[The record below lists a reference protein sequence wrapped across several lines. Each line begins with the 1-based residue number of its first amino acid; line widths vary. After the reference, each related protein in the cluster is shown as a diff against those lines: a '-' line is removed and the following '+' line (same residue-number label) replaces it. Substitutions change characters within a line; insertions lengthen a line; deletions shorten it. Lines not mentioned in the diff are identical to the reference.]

1 MPMEKKHSSGIWI
14 FWAVLFG
21 VISMVSVTALLV
33 MYLYFTVGEGR
44 GFRQALKEEREEQEA
59 EASGGDSREREEAA
73 EEPSEEPAFHGKEA
87 SGEGE
92 EAEEEMDA
100 AERAAYEEALR
111 EDARAKLL
119 ADMKA
124 FMQEENSTVKLLRQF
139 YPDDVI
145 VFSNAVYN
153 FVPVD
158 PDITPT
164 SHDPELFVKDEET
177 GRVSFSDPDVKTH
190 FGIDV
195 SKFQT
200 EIDWQKVAG
209 EGVEFALIRLGLRGY
224 SEGAIM
230 LDETYEYN
238 IDNAAANGIHT
249 GVYFFSQAKNREE
262 AKEELDFVFENL
274 EGHTCDGPIVID
286 IEDVNDGKGRTG
298 GLSVTERT
306 DIAKYFCEEVKKR
319 GREPMIYG
327 NLKSFILMLDLKELE
342 EYAKWYAYYDVPVY
356 YPYDYDILQYS
367 DTGRL
372 SGISGDVDL
381 NLAFKVW
388 YE

>member
-1 MPMEKKHSSGIWI
+1 M
-14 FWAVLFG
+14 LFG

-33 MYLYFTVGEGR
+33 MYLYFTVGEGYN
-44 GFRQALKEEREEQEA
+44 FRQALKEKKEGETL
-59 EASGGDSREREEAA
+59 SEEAPPEPKKKEDSESLA
-73 EEPSEEPAFHGKEA
+73 EPVA
-87 SGEGE
+87 GE
-92 EAEEEMDA
+92 EESPTEQKAGETEMDA
-100 AERAAYEEALR
+100 AERAAYEEELR

-124 FMQEENSTVKLLRQF
+124 FMQQENSTVKLLRQF
-139 YPDDVI
+139 YPDDVV
-145 VFSNAVYN
+145 VFSNATYN

-158 PDITPT
+158 PEITPT
-164 SHDPELFVKDEET
+164 SHDPELFVMDEET
-177 GRVSFSDPDVKTH
+177 GRFSYTDPNVTTH

-200 EIDWQKVAG
+200 RIDWQKVAS

-249 GVYFFSQAKNREE
+249 GVYFFSQAKNKEE

-274 EGHTCDGPIVID
+274 EGHECDGPIVID

-306 DIAKYFCEEVKKR
+306 EITKYFCEEVIKK

-342 EYAKWYAYYDVPVY
+342 EYSKWYAFYDVPVY

-372 SGISGDVDL
+372 AGISGDVDL